1 MTYIGKESS
10 YLMYWDVKNLYG
22 QAMQQKLPV
31 NGFEWRKDKSF
42 DEEFI
47 QNYNKESDSGY
58 IL

>member
-1 MTYIGKESS
+1 
-10 YLMYWDVKNLYG
+10 MYWDVKNLYG

-31 NGFEWRKDKSF
+31 NGFELRKDKSF

-47 QNYNKESDSGY
+47 QNYDKESDSGY